1 MAGTTERTGN
11 LPVTKLKTDNSK
23 SGELK
28 MADLQQLEESIV
40 GLSLLD
46 AAQLVKKLEE
56 RLGVSAAAAAPVVV
70 AGGGAG
76 AGAAAAPAEEKTEFA
91 VVLTAV
97 GANKINVI
105 KAVREVTSLGLKEAK
120 DLVDGAPKTV
130 KEGVSK
136 EEAETIK
143 KKFTEAGA
151 TVEVK

>member
-1 MAGTTERTGN
+1 
-11 LPVTKLKTDNSK
+11 
-23 SGELK
+23 

-40 GLSLLD
+40 GLSLLE

-56 RLGVSAAAAAPVVV
+56 RLGVSAAAAAPVMM

-76 AGAAAAPAEEKTEFA
+76 AAAGAAPAEEKTEFA
-91 VVLTAV
+91 VVLKEV

-136 EEAETIK
+136 EEAENIK